1 MDTPLHQSIYI
12 MTLNTLWGGRGT
24 GSELE
29 GAWRGATPAFYPPA
43 RLSNC
48 TIKACQKYSN
58 KSNGTARQHACT
70 TPARTLP
77 SAQGVRYRML
87 YVVLSG
93 QATRGRDGAFR
104 DIAMGPSAWQ
114 WAPASKL
121 AAEFWQTSLHAV
133 RVLTSGAQAR
143 RGAQPVCAPARV
155 PPWACRDVRRGRD
168 HVHASDADH

>member
-104 DIAMGPSAWQ
+104 DIAIP
-114 WAPASKL
+114 APG
-121 AAEFWQTSLHAV
+121 
-133 RVLTSGAQAR
+133 SGRQRQNLQLNFGKQACTQCVYSPRAR
-143 RGAQPVCAPARV
+143 RRGEVHSPSVRRR
-155 PPWACRDVRRGRD
+155 ACRPG
-168 HVHASDADH
+168 HAAM